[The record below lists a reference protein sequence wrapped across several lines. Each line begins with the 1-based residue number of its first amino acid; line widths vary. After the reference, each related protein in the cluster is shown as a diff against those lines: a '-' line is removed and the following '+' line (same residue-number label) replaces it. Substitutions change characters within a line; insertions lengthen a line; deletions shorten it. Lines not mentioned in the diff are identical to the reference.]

1 MMDFDEHLRR
11 MVREGASDLFV
22 KVGSPP
28 TLRIDGKIR
37 FIQADAITPDTVQRI
52 LEDLLQ
58 GREQEVGQPEIDVA
72 YEIPGVGRF
81 RANVY
86 RQMGHYSVALRHIP
100 TTVHTFEELEL
111 PTEPLCHLASLN
123 RGLVLVTG
131 VAGSGKST
139 TLAALINYIN
149 NHFNKHIVTLEDP
162 IEFVFRD
169 KRSIISQREVGVD
182 TSDFAHALKFV
193 VRQSP
198 DVIMIGE
205 MRDKET
211 MGAAISAA
219 ETGHLVL
226 STLHTVNAQ
235 QTVERIISFFPAHQH
250 PLVRLQL
257 SMVLEGVI
265 SQRLIP
271 RRDGRGR
278 VPAVELLM
286 RSPTVRDILY
296 EGRTND
302 LYKAIQ
308 DGEYFGSQTFNQ
320 SLRRIYEE
328 ERITLDDAMGAADNP
343 DDLKLALRGIVRGSR
358 AADLSYDYSPDP
370 LS

>member
-1 MMDFDEHLRR
+1 MQEFDELLRR
-11 MVREGASDLFV
+11 MVRERASDLFL

-37 FIQADAITPDTVQRI
+37 FIQADAVTPDQMQRVVGR
-52 LEDLLQ
+52 LL
-58 GREQEVGQPEIDVA
+58 GAAHKDRDRAEIDVA
-72 YEIPGVGRF
+72 YDLPGVGRF

-86 RQMGHYSVALRHIP
+86 RQMGHYAAALRHIP
-100 TTVHTFEELEL
+100 SGDQTFDELEL
-111 PTEPLCHLASLN
+111 PSDPLRRLATLN

-139 TLAALINYIN
+139 TVAAIISHIN
-149 NHFNKHIVTLEDP
+149 NHSNKHVVTLEDP

-169 KRSIISQREVGVD
+169 RRSIISQREIGVD
-182 TSDFAHALKFV
+182 TESFTHALKHV

-198 DVIMIGE
+198 DVIVIGE
-205 MRDKET
+205 MRDRET
-211 MGAAISAA
+211 MSAAISAA

-235 QTVERIISFFPAHQH
+235 QTVERIISFFPHHQH
-250 PLVRLQL
+250 QLVRLQL
-257 SMVLEGVI
+257 SMVLEGVV

-271 RRDGRGR
+271 RRGLPGR

-302 LYKAIQ
+302 LYKAVQ
-308 DGEYFGSQTFNQ
+308 DGEYFGSQSFNQ
-320 SLRRIYEE
+320 SLRRLYEE
-328 ERITLDDAMGAADNP
+328 EKISLDDAMGAADNP
-343 DDLKLALRGIVRGSR
+343 DELKLEIRGILRGHR
-358 AADLSYDYSPDP
+358 ATDLSYEYDDMT
-370 LS
+370 